1 MAKANLAITLS
12 SKIDQVRSLRRDPVH
27 AGITDDAIRLAVEE
41 ITSLPKTINDSKY
54 VLEINTKAS
63 DLMSQYQTWL
73 RKYTGKIIS
82 MNGQSEFNDLL
93 QLLDTPQEG
102 LSLLETLLELKT
114 DQIMESEK
122 ILRRAE
128 DGLS

>member
-1 MAKANLAITLS
+1 MTLP

-54 VLEINTKAS
+54 ILEINTKAS

>member
-73 RKYTGKIIS
+73 RKYTGKIMS
-82 MNGQSEFNDLL
+82 MNGQSEFKDLL